1 VGAWVTRLGF
11 GFWFFSLA
19 QSGDAMRTADKIL
32 QVCNTPKTSQEIAD
46 FCSVKLSSIYSPIGR
61 LQAKK
66 LIKKIGTDP
75 VKFVVSV
82 PVFDVPE
89 ENLVIIHAHNPFGLR
104 A

>member
-1 VGAWVTRLGF
+1 
-11 GFWFFSLA
+11 
-19 QSGDAMRTADKIL
+19 MRTADKIL
-32 QVCNTPKTSQEIAD
+32 AICNTPKTSQEIAD
-46 FCSVKLSSIYSPIGR
+46 FCKVKLSSIYSPIGR

-89 ENLVIIHAHNPFGLR
+89 ENLMITHAHNPFGLKT
-104 A
+104 

>member
-1 VGAWVTRLGF
+1 
-11 GFWFFSLA
+11 
-19 QSGDAMRTADKIL
+19 MRTADKIL

-89 ENLVIIHAHNPFGLR
+89 ENLMITHAHNPFGIR
-104 A
+104 S

>member
-1 VGAWVTRLGF
+1 VGDRLVGVGVGVWLF
-11 GFWFFSLA
+11 PFA
-19 QSGDAMRTADKIL
+19 QFGDAMRTADKIL
-32 QVCNTPKTSQEIAD
+32 QVCKTPKTSQEIAEY
-46 FCSVKLSSIYSPIGR
+46 CNVKLSSIYSPIGR

>member
-1 VGAWVTRLGF
+1 
-11 GFWFFSLA
+11 
-19 QSGDAMRTADKIL
+19 MRTADNILKI
-32 QVCNTPKTSQEIAD
+32 CNTPKTSQEIAD
-46 FCSVKLSSIYSPIGR
+46 FCKVKLSSIYSPIGR

-89 ENLVIIHAHNPFGLR
+89 ENLIITHAHNPFGLKT
-104 A
+104 